1 MLRLEK
7 TITSYNTNELI
18 SVIGYNKNDSLSIIC
33 DHILNN
39 TLFSLY
45 SLEHSSWFVFLKND
59 I

>member
-45 SLEHSSWFVFLKND
+45 SLKHRN
-59 I
+59 

>member
-18 SVIGYNKNDSLSIIC
+18 SVIGYNKNDSLLIIC
-33 DHILNN
+33 DHILDN

-45 SLEHSSWFVFLKND
+45 SLEHSS
-59 I
+59 